1 MHTEFKVGID
11 KTDSLNVPNFEPEE
25 RDLWLN
31 KAQQRFILQR
41 YGGSN
46 PKRQSF
52 EETEKRSND
61 LRELIVN
68 NSLSPLPFDSS
79 VNKTNGV
86 FVDLSGTTNTYWFAV
101 NEEAD
106 VTYTDC
112 NGESKTKRV
121 EVKPMQHDDYNKTI
135 KDPFNKPTTDQ
146 VRRMFYQ
153 DKVELLTDGTF
164 NVDLYHIRYI
174 KKPVDISLATLTDS
188 ELSEHAH
195 REIVEIAVSMALEN
209 IESRRYQTN
218 LAEVIKQE

>member
-86 FVDLSGTTNTYWFAV
+86 FVDLSGTTDTYWFAV

-112 NGESKTKRV
+112 NG
-121 EVKPMQHDDYNKTI
+121 
-135 KDPFNKPTTDQ
+135 
-146 VRRMFYQ
+146 
-153 DKVELLTDGTF
+153 
-164 NVDLYHIRYI
+164 
-174 KKPVDISLATLTDS
+174 
-188 ELSEHAH
+188 
-195 REIVEIAVSMALEN
+195 
-209 IESRRYQTN
+209 
-218 LAEVIKQE
+218 